1 MAGNGALSAI
11 QVQGPA
17 RLVVE
22 YEGAYPFPVVGRV
35 RAAQAT
41 VTADLTP
48 KGYSASA
55 YLRAEGVVDWFVD
68 QNYSG
73 ATTGALTS
81 LGLLPL
87 RYDSRTRDGKKNRH
101 VLVEFGTGDV
111 SGMGNVSVSVSPK
124 FGDWGFPATTKGQM
138 LEAVDPLSAI
148 LELTLRADAST
159 QNPCGGPLRIFDG
172 KQRYDLKL
180 KFGKRMEWKSKAYK
194 GPAIVCSVEY
204 VEIAGFK
211 NRTAAQKARDK
222 ADIVWATIVLAE
234 LNGGAVTPP
243 IKLEARSKSKG
254 KMTVEAIKL
263 SYGPTSA
270 R

>member
-17 RLVVE
+17 RLQVE
-22 YEGAYPFPVVGRV
+22 YEGTYPFPAIGRV
-35 RAAQAT
+35 RAAQASL
-41 VTADLTP
+41 TADLTP

-55 YLRAEGVVDWFVD
+55 YVRAEGVVDWFVD

-73 ATTGALTS
+73 ATSGALTS
-81 LGLLPL
+81 LGLQPL

-101 VLVEFGTGDV
+101 VLVEFGMGD
-111 SGMGNVSVSVSPK
+111 VSVSVSPK
-124 FGDWGFPATTKGQM
+124 FGDWGFPSTTKGQM

-148 LELTLRADAST
+148 LELTLRADASA

-172 KQRYDLKL
+172 KQRYDLRL
-180 KFGKRMEWKSKAYK
+180 KFGKRMQWKSKAYK
-194 GPAIVCSVEY
+194 GPALVCSVEY

-211 NRTAAQKARDK
+211 NRTAAEKARDK
-222 ADIVWATIVLAE
+222 ADLVWSTIVLAE

-254 KMTVEAIKL
+254 KMTVEAIKM
-263 SYGPTSA
+263 SYGPK
-270 R
+270 